1 MHITVAGKQVETGE
15 ALKVHATEG
24 LKNVAR
30 KYFDHAL
37 DAQVI
42 FARNRSFFTCG
53 ITIHA
58 GRGLTVRGEG
68 EGPDAHR
75 AFDVAAEHIAKRL
88 RRYRRRVNE
97 HSRHLA
103 EERLPAEAETARQV
117 ILAGPVEEPEE
128 EEEVSN
134 LVEAHPEDGTVADG
148 LTAKEHDDLLEKQD
162 GGGAIIAETPTEI
175 SHLTVSEAVMRL
187 DLGQMPVMMFRN
199 RASGQL
205 NVVYR
210 RPDGHV
216 GWIDTAA
223 VAG

>member
-1 MHITVAGKQVETGE
+1 MHITVAGKQVETGD
-15 ALKVHATEG
+15 ALKVHVSDG
-24 LKNVAR
+24 LKAVTK

-37 DAQVI
+37 EARVT
-42 FARNRSFFTCG
+42 FAKNRAFFTCA
-53 ITIHA
+53 IDVHA
-58 GRGLTVRGEG
+58 GRGLSVRGEG

-75 AFDVAAEHIAKRL
+75 AFDVAAEHIGKRL

-97 HSRHLA
+97 HARDMA
-103 EERLPAEAETARQV
+103 DERLPVTAETARQV
-117 ILAGPVEEPEE
+117 ILAGPVEEPDDQDDT
-128 EEEVSN
+128 
-134 LVEAHPEDGTVADG
+134 LVEAHPDDGTVADG
-148 LTAKEHDDLLEKQD
+148 LTAKEHDDLLHKQD

-175 SHLTVSEAVMRL
+175 SRLTVSEAVMRL
-187 DLGQMPVMMFRN
+187 DLGQQPVMMFRN

-223 VAG
+223 AAG

>member
-15 ALKVHATEG
+15 ALKVHVSDG
-24 LKNVAR
+24 LKAVTK

-37 DAQVI
+37 DARVT
-42 FARNRSFFTCG
+42 FAKNRAFFTCA
-53 ITIHA
+53 IDVHA
-58 GRGLTVRGEG
+58 GRGLSLRGEG
-68 EGPDAHR
+68 EGADAHR

-97 HSRHLA
+97 HARDMA
-103 EERLPAEAETARQV
+103 TERLPAEAETARQV

-128 EEEVSN
+128 RDEDA
-134 LVEAHPEDGTVADG
+134 LVQPNPDDGTVADG
-148 LTAKEHDDLLEKQD
+148 LTAKEHDDLLHKQD
-162 GGGAIIAETPTEI
+162 GEGAIIAETPTEI
-175 SHLTVSEAVMRL
+175 SRLSVSEAVMRL
-187 DLGQMPVMMFRN
+187 DLSQMPVMMFRN

-223 VAG
+223 AAG